1 MAVAAAQ
8 DHMMTK
14 TAKTIRILISLIT
27 GSFAGVVFGARCVHF
42 GVSRMST
49 QRISMAMMAVATET
63 APMTNVTPA
72 INVILS
78 SLLRESMRLLEAIYL
93 RGHLGAQ
100 SVVLHSHVGPQLV
113 YAVNQALVAAVE
125 AF

>member
-1 MAVAAAQ
+1 MGLAEEEDDDGGGGSPGPYDDKDGEDHQ
-8 DHMMTK
+8 DSDLSDHWV
-14 TAKTIRILISLIT
+14 
-27 GSFAGVVFGARCVHF
+27 FAGVVFGARCVHF

-78 SLLRESMRLLEAIYL
+78 SLLRESMRVLTLSICAAISARSL
-93 RGHLGAQ
+93 SFCTVI
-100 SVVLHSHVGPQLV
+100 SVRNWSTL
-113 YAVNQALVAAVE
+113 
-125 AF
+125 